1 MKALTILAG
10 SPGRFGKQ
18 VRTDLV
24 SDTIID
30 NDLIPESE
38 IDNYMLMRS
47 LRDEFVLLSHS
58 IPYSRV
64 QRPSWRTTDER
75 FIRTMPKPTDV
86 SFADASDLRSSQV
99 AEIVKQDTNLP
110 IYLYWSGGIDST
122 AYVSAVMRNWSK
134 DLLDR
139 CVIKL
144 SQQSINEHPIFYN
157 DYIRDKFQTKSVYD
171 FESWDKGYYING
183 DPADGLWLQ
192 ANLLTQAW
200 ATPLEPTVMDDNFWD
215 TKNEFLASNLT
226 DYFYEYLLAFIKR
239 DSELADFPVTTTADF
254 FWWMNFSLQ
263 YETMI
268 YKHLWEPA
276 NCFQGD
282 LSTIEAFQNHM
293 VPWYDSIEY
302 QQWSMQSQMRRTKFN
317 PKQLGSYKMESKE
330 YIYEFDKNEYTR
342 QYKTK
347 MPSRYV
353 ETSSIKE
360 VWWFDDGTQL
370 ELEPDEL

>member
-10 SPGRFGKQ
+10 PSRQSGPS
-18 VRTDLV
+18 LV

-38 IDNYMLMRS
+38 IDNYILMRS
-47 LRDEFVLLSHS
+47 LRDELVLLSHS

-75 FIRTMPKPTDV
+75 FIRTMPRSADV

-144 SQQSINEHPIFYN
+144 THSSINEHPIFYN
-157 DYIRDKFQTKSVYD
+157 DHIRDKFQTKSVYD

-192 ANLLTQAW
+192 ANILKQAW
-200 ATPLEPTVMDDNFWD
+200 KTTLEPTVMNDNFWD
-215 TKNEFLASNLT
+215 TRNEFLASKLT
-226 DYFYEYLLAFIKR
+226 DYMYEYLLAFIKR
-239 DSELADFPVTTTADF
+239 DSELADFPVITTADF

-268 YKHLWEPA
+268 YKHLWEP
-276 NCFQGD
+276 NDCLQGD
-282 LSTIEAFQNHM
+282 LSTIEAFQDHIIC
-293 VPWYDSIEY
+293 WYDSIEY
-302 QQWSMQSQMRRTKFN
+302 QQWSMQSQMRRTKFD
-317 PKQLGSYKMESKE
+317 PKQLNSYKMEAKE
-330 YIYEFDKNEYTR
+330 YIYKFDKNEYAL

-347 MPSRYV
+347 MPSVYV
-353 ETSSIKE
+353 ETSGIKE

-370 ELEPDEL
+370 EIKPR